1 MRAVSLSVPAS
12 SNAFAFVFLIMSIYA
27 ILSVHFFGSYDDMQ
41 ARRPAPAR
49 SSRATSPK
57 LPTLP
62 PPFLPPTRFLPP
74 TVLALAPAARPLQA
88 APRRGF
94 LAPRA
99 RAAFLWPRWALA
111 TRNPAHNPHHH
122 PHEACGAC
130 VLEPQ
135 TGTAGGVRCETG
147 GAYCA

>member
-74 TVLALAPAARPLQA
+74 TVLALAPAARPLQV

-111 TRNPAHNPHHH
+111 TRGPAHNPHHH
-122 PHEACGAC
+122 PREACGAC
-130 VLEPQ
+130 LLETQ
-135 TGTAGGVRCETG
+135 TGTAGRGRNWRGWV
-147 GAYCA
+147 